1 MPKSLE
7 RKRLTE
13 RLANVGEVGLG
24 LVLAAT
30 PVALWIAWT
39 AALVVWIMLVA
50 AVCAVLLALLM
61 ESSRPGARD
70 QDGPA
75 GADGRVLVPEAFV
88 EEVHRLFPLTYHH
101 SRHETARFREAMK
114 RLSRL
119 IEGSKP
125 GDTPR

>member
-1 MPKSLE
+1 MPKSIARAELAE
-7 RKRLTE
+7 RFGGIVAT
-13 RLANVGEVGLG
+13 ALG
-24 LVLAAT
+24 MVLAVT

-50 AVCAVLLALLM
+50 VVCAVLLALV
-61 ESSRPGARD
+61 ESSLPSARKQRD
-70 QDGPA
+70 AA
-75 GADGRVLVPEAFV
+75 GAGGRVILPEEFV

-101 SRHETARFREAMK
+101 SRHETARFRQAMK

-119 IEGSKP
+119 IEGSRP